1 MCGGSTDHTHAPAK
15 AVVPPSPAPGTLSF
29 AQRQRAREA
38 AQAVN
43 AAFWWST
50 TGEGMSYW
58 SAVYSKLQD
67 LAGGRALK
75 PAVIPVGSK
84 APAKKKVVAKRKR
97 VVKGKVSRRK
107 AA

>member
-1 MCGGSTDHTHAPAK
+1 MCGGSTDHSHAPAK
-15 AVVPPSPAPGTLSF
+15 AVAPLLPGTLTSS
-29 AQRQRAREA
+29 QRERARA
-38 AQAVN
+38 AAGALNV
-43 AAFWWST
+43 AFLWSS

-58 SAVYSKLQD
+58 SAVYSKLQA

-75 PAVIPVGSK
+75 PAVIK